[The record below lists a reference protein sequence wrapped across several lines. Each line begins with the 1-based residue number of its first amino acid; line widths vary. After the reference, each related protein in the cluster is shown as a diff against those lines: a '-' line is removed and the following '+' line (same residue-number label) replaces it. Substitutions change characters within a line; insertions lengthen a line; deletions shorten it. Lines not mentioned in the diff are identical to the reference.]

1 MDFNA
6 RSVDENLYTEDP
18 EVYDLVR
25 IFLQEIDIL
34 FGTEPGTVYG
44 QRGVGIPFES
54 MLWKTKFRP
63 TYLESII
70 EQGIKKNCYTNEFFQ
85 WKVNV
90 ELTKGSTKDIG
101 LVTIH
106 ITDDKGNSIATTQ
119 FLFK

>member
-18 EVYDLVR
+18 DVISL
-25 IFLQEIDIL
+25 IQLFLQEIDVL

-44 QRGVGIPFES
+44 QRTVGIPFES

-70 EQGIKKNCYTNEFFQ
+70 EQGIKKNCYTNEYFR
-85 WKVNV
+85 WDV
-90 ELTKGSTKDIG
+90 EVKLTKGSTKDIG

-106 ITDDKGNSIATTQ
+106 IKDEKGNAIAKTQ